1 MSTPASATAALPE
14 SSTSSDTS
22 APGAGGGPGWP
33 WALLAVAAPT
43 AIALNEPPS
52 VTYYNQA
59 LAALGWGLWLWWW
72 GRQPLHR
79 QSGPGTHDPLA
90 HHARRGLWAL
100 AGLQALAALWS
111 VWSGPLPI
119 GLGLMP
125 AGLMLAAA
133 CVMQAGW
140 QAGSAS
146 SSPSSPTTTSMVT
159 SFFVA
164 LMVAGVLAAIIGLI
178 QVFMPG
184 WTDGQWLARP
194 TVAGRAVGN
203 LRQPNHLSSLLVMAA
218 AAAVWVGVRRP
229 WGDEVSPRWMGLV
242 VLLCVV
248 GVVLSASR
256 TGMLAMGLLAL
267 WGALDRQLPGRW
279 RLLLLACPL
288 IYGLAWL
295 GMWSATQLNPDVAF
309 AAKARLNDGSDLS
322 SSRFAIWS
330 NTLALIQQQPWT
342 GVGHG
347 AFNVAW
353 TFTSFPDRPRAF
365 FDHTH
370 NLPLHWAV
378 ELGLP
383 LAITLMVLA
392 ALGWWALV
400 RPLVQPRLRPA
411 HGAAPGEVQ
420 APTVGACALIVTA
433 LGLHSLLEYPLWYAH
448 FLLPVA
454 FAWGLGLGAVR
465 AAHPQPT
472 PAVVQGAGLRWMGW
486 AGAAI
491 AACTVWNVVDYRLAA
506 EIYAP
511 WGRGTLSQRIERSQ
525 PQPWWGHQADYAA
538 VTSKNLQTPRP
549 EPQAFERTL
558 MNLVDA
564 RLMMAYAKALAEAG
578 EVDRARAVAD
588 RLREFK
594 NPSAA
599 AFFAVCD
606 QPAAPPPFQ
615 CQPASGR
622 YHWSD
627 LLPSARR
634 Q

>member
-1 MSTPASATAALPE
+1 M
-14 SSTSSDTS
+14 
-22 APGAGGGPGWP
+22 GGVPGWP
-33 WALLAVAAPT
+33 WALLAVVAPT

-72 GRQPLHR
+72 GRQSLH
-79 QSGPGTHDPLA
+79 QQAGPGVHDALA
-90 HHARRGLWAL
+90 RHARHGLWAL
-100 AGLQALAALWS
+100 AGLQSIAALWS
-111 VWSGPLPI
+111 VWAGPLPI

-125 AGLMLAAA
+125 AGLLLAAA

-140 QAGSAS
+140 RAGAASTSSATS
-146 SSPSSPTTTSMVT
+146 TSMA
-159 SFFVA
+159 SGFFVA

-288 IYGLAWL
+288 MYGLVWA

-330 NTLALIQQQPWT
+330 NTLYLIQQQPWT

-347 AFNVAW
+347 AFNAAW

-383 LAITLMVLA
+383 LAITLMALA

-400 RPLVQPRLRPA
+400 RPLVQPRLRRA
-411 HGAAPGEVQ
+411 HAAAPGEAL

-465 AAHPQPT
+465 PAQPPAA
-472 PAVVQGAGLRWMGW
+472 PAAARGTGPMWMSW

-538 VTSKNLQTPRP
+538 VTSKNLQSPRP
-549 EPQAFERTL
+549 APEAFERTL

-599 AFFAVCD
+599 AFFAACD
-606 QPAAPPPFQ
+606 EPAAPAPFQ

-622 YHWSD
+622 YHWSA